1 VFPTS
6 NAWNEDISSFPVHPN
21 SDAIINTIG
30 RGTHVHPDFGSI
42 YGIPYVLVPGT
53 QPLVPVTFDY
63 ASESDPGPYP
73 IPANAPIEGD
83 SDAHVLVIN
92 SQTCMLYELWDS
104 SVLNGGTAWHAGSG
118 AVWNL
123 NINATRP
130 AGWTSADAA
139 GLPVFPGLVRYEEV
153 ASGAINHALRFTVN
167 NTRAAY
173 IPPATH
179 WASNATSTNLP
190 PMGMRFRMK
199 ASFDCSSY
207 SQEAQVMCTALKKYG
222 MILADNGSDWYISGA
237 PNPAFNDNH
246 LGDVKQW
253 TGDAFEVVYTGDPV
267 TQ

>member
-1 VFPTS
+1 M
-6 NAWNEDISSFPVHPN
+6 
-21 SDAIINTIG
+21 
-30 RGTHVHPDFGSI
+30 THAHPDFGSV
-42 YGIPYVLVPGT
+42 YGIPYVVVPGT

-73 IPANAPIEGD
+73 IPPAAPIEAD
-83 SDAHVLVIN
+83 SDAHVLVID
-92 SQTCMLYELWDS
+92 SASCVLYELWNASVQNAGS
-104 SVLNGGTAWHAGSG
+104 SWHAGSG

-123 NINATRP
+123 KINATRP

-153 ASGAINHALRFTVN
+153 VGNGVINHALRFTVSN
-167 NTRAAY
+167 SRAAY
-173 IPPATH
+173 IAPASH
-179 WASNATSTNLP
+179 WASTNTSANLP

-207 SQEAQVMCTALKKYG
+207 SQEAKVLCTALKKYG
-222 MILADNGSDWYISGA
+222 MILADNGSNWYISGA
-237 PNPAFNDNH
+237 PNPAFNDTA
-246 LGDVKQW
+246 LGDVKLW